1 MDKTLLIKDLLDE
14 RAKVSLFTRP
24 RRFGKTLNMDMLRVF
39 FERSEKDT
47 SVYFKDKK
55 IWQYGKRYIQYQG
68 KFPIIYLTFKDVKC
82 ANWQETLKKLRA
94 LISLEFTRHCEL
106 ETSTALNVYE
116 KQQYLKIVNQSAD
129 DIDYQMSL
137 QLLSLYLHKHWNKEA
152 IIIIDEYDIPIQ
164 QGHLCGFYNET
175 INFMRNFFSGG
186 LKDNPHLALGLLTG
200 ILRIAK
206 ESIFSGLNNLKINSI
221 LDDRYSEYFG
231 FTPKEVQE
239 MSKYYNATDKYQEIC
254 EWYDGYHFGNT
265 DIFNPWSVIEYFN
278 NKCQPKAFWLST
290 SSNDIIKEVLENAT
304 PEIIEHLEIL
314 MKSGSFI
321 TRIDT
326 GVIYPEL
333 QNNPSSAYSFLLVA
347 GYLKVI
353 SCNSTYSED
362 YLCEVAIPNKE
373 ISFAYS
379 KEILSQFKDFIPKSS
394 ADTISNA
401 MIMMDEEA
409 L

>member
-1 MDKTLLIKDLLDE
+1 
-14 RAKVSLFTRP
+14 
-24 RRFGKTLNMDMLRVF
+24 
-39 FERSEKDT
+39 
-47 SVYFKDKK
+47 
-55 IWQYGKRYIQYQG
+55 
-68 KFPIIYLTFKDVKC
+68 
-82 ANWQETLKKLRA
+82 
-94 LISLEFTRHCEL
+94 
-106 ETSTALNVYE
+106 
-116 KQQYLKIVNQSAD
+116 
-129 DIDYQMSL
+129 MSL

-186 LKDNPHLALGLLTG
+186 LKDNSHLALGLLTG

-206 ESIFSGLNNLKINSI
+206 ESLFSGLNNLKINSI

-290 SSNDIIKEVLENAT
+290 NSNDIIKEVLENAT

-333 QNNPSSAYSFLLVA
+333 QNNPSSAYSF
-347 GYLKVI
+347 
-353 SCNSTYSED
+353 
-362 YLCEVAIPNKE
+362 
-373 ISFAYS
+373 F
-379 KEILSQFKDFIPKSS
+379 
-394 ADTISNA
+394 
-401 MIMMDEEA
+401 
-409 L
+409 